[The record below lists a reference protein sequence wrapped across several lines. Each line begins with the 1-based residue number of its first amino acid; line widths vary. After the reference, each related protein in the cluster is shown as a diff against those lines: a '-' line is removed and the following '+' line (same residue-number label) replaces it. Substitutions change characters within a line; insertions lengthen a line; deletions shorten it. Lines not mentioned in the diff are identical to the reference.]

1 MFDIIFENFYNF
13 IIKGQ
18 DMNYGKIY
26 TTIENDIVSNVKSK
40 NLVDLTILRTLKA
53 DINKVIIDKKIEDVT
68 DDIVID
74 VVSKC
79 VKQFNDSVE
88 MMKNNEE
95 KVSEYKHKIEVISK
109 YLPEQMSEEDVLKI
123 VNQVKVNTNAT
134 TKKDMGKMMKE
145 LTPMLKGKFDSK
157 RLSAIVNSILE

>member
-1 MFDIIFENFYNF
+1 
-13 IIKGQ
+13 
-18 DMNYGKIY
+18 MNYGKIY

-95 KVSEYKHKIEVISK
+95 KVNEYKHKIEVISK

>member
-1 MFDIIFENFYNF
+1 
-13 IIKGQ
+13 
-18 DMNYGKIY
+18 MNYGKIY